1 MMSMPLT
8 SDMLLLA
15 IALPVMVYMLLRM
28 GAGYPALPAEQPV
41 ETTEINPRGFYH
53 SDLLMEQVQRRAAQ
67 RRAAAPAKAKPVEV
81 TRPGG
86 EFWPDIK
93 RRSRAL

>member
-15 IALPVMVYMLLRM
+15 IALPVMVYMMLRM
-28 GAGYPALPAEQPV
+28 GAGYPELPV
-41 ETTEINPRGFYH
+41 ETKEINARGFYH
-53 SDLLMEQVQRRAAQ
+53 SDLLMEQVKRTAALRRTAE
-67 RRAAAPAKAKPVEV
+67 PAKAKPVET

-93 RRSRAL
+93 RRSRTL

>member
-1 MMSMPLT
+1 MFSMPLT

-15 IALPVMVYMLLRM
+15 IALPVMVYMMLRM
-28 GAGYPALPAEQPV
+28 GAGYPELPV
-41 ETTEINPRGFYH
+41 ETKEVNPSGFYH
-53 SDLLMEQVQRRAAQ
+53 SELLMEQVKRTAALRRAV
-67 RRAAAPAKAKPVEV
+67 APNKTQAVETV
-81 TRPGG
+81 RPGG